1 MQAHPI
7 HTLERYWNYTSFR
20 PNQEAIIQAVLD
32 NEDVFVLLPTAGG
45 KSICYQVPAL
55 MKEGLCIV
63 ISPLVALM
71 NDQVNALKNK
81 GIKAMAITSGIKSS
95 DIDTMLDNC
104 IYGNYKFL
112 YLSPERLQQDLV
124 QERVRQMQVNLIA
137 VDEAHCISQWG
148 NDFRPAY
155 KNITL
160 LRTLQ
165 PHTNI
170 IALTATATPKVIDNI
185 IIDLDLL
192 NPKLFKQ
199 SFARPNIAFKVM
211 SAEDKYYKLE
221 TILKAHNDASIVYVR
236 NRKATVEIA
245 SHLINKGFS
254 ATFFHGGLSLHEKND
269 KLQAWLNDQTQI
281 MVATNA
287 FGMGIDKPNVSA
299 VIHMNLPESIES
311 YYQEAGRA
319 GRNGN
324 ASEAIIIKNNHDEV
338 VIQKQFLNVLPT
350 VDIAKVI
357 YKKLCN
363 YFQIS
368 YGEGVDSTF
377 DFNFY
382 TFYTTYNFN
391 SLIAYNTLQLLDR
404 TSIISLSQAFKN
416 RTLVQFITTNTTL
429 FNYLENNTHISGIV
443 KSILRSYGGVFDQE
457 VSINI
462 GLIASKAS
470 TQENMVINALKLL
483 EKDRIINLK
492 LKKTDSN
499 ITFLQPREDDKTI
512 YRISNTILQQ
522 YNLKQAHIKAV
533 LDYIHNDTIC
543 KSVQLRTYFG
553 EVETNDCGIC
563 TVCKNALPA
572 ENQDLETIANSIITI
587 LQHKDLSSR
596 ALKDSLHIDTKILK
610 VILKQLLEKEKITIT
625 PINTYKLK

>member
-55 MKEGLCIV
+55 MREGICIV

-71 NDQVNALKNK
+71 NDQVNALKEK
-81 GIKAMAITSGIKSS
+81 GIKAMALTSGIKPS
-95 DIDTMLDNC
+95 DIDIMLDNC
-104 IYGNYKFL
+104 IYGKYKFL

-124 QERVRQMQVNLIA
+124 QERIRQMQVNLIA

-155 KNITL
+155 KNITI

-170 IALTATATPKVIDNI
+170 IALTATATPKVVESI
-185 IIDLDLL
+185 ILDLDLL
-192 NPKLFKQ
+192 NPKQFKQ
-199 SFARPNIAFKVM
+199 SFARPNITFKVLT
-211 SAEDKYYKLE
+211 AEDKYYKLE
-221 TILKAHNDASIVYVR
+221 TILKTLKEASIVYVR

-245 SHLINKGFS
+245 SHLTSKGFS
-254 ATFFHGGLSLHEKND
+254 ATFFHGGLSSNEKNE
-269 KLQAWLNDQTQI
+269 KLQAWLMDQTRI

-324 ASEAIIIKNNHDEV
+324 ASQAIIIKNNHDEV
-338 VIQKQFLNVLPT
+338 VIKKQFLNVLPT
-350 VDIAKVI
+350 VETAKVI

-363 YFQIS
+363 YFQVS
-368 YGEGVDSTF
+368 YGEGVNSTY

-382 TFYTTYNFN
+382 NFYTTYNFN
-391 SLIAYNTLQLLDR
+391 SLITYNTLQLLDR
-404 TSIISLSQAFKN
+404 TSIISLSQEFKN
-416 RTLVQFITTNTTL
+416 RTLIQFLTTNNGL
-429 FNYLENNTHISGIV
+429 FNYLEKNKHITAIV

-462 GLIASKAS
+462 GLIAAKAS
-470 TQENMVINALKLL
+470 TKEHKVIDALKLL
-483 EKDRIINLK
+483 EQDRIVNLT
-492 LKKTDSN
+492 LNKTDSN

-512 YRISNTILQQ
+512 YRISKTIEQQ
-522 YNLKQAHIKAV
+522 YDLKQSHIQAV
-533 LDYIHNDTIC
+533 LEYVQNDRIC
-543 KSVQLRTYFG
+543 KSLQLRSYFG
-553 EVETNDCGIC
+553 EVVDNTCGNC
-563 TVCKNALPA
+563 SVCIQTLPT
-572 ENQDLETIANSIITI
+572 ENQDMYTIANSIITI
-587 LQHKDLSSR
+587 LQKKEQSSR
-596 ALKDSLHIDTKILK
+596 ELEANLNIQTKTLKE
-610 VILKQLLEKEKITIT
+610 VLKQLLEQEKITIT